1 MGTVQENPEQIMFDE
16 TKQDAPNRISY
27 IEGHLAGVKKMVEEG
42 RYCVDVL
49 KQTYAIKKSI
59 EKLETKL
66 LDGHL
71 HSCVIEGVREGRSD
85 EVLGELV
92 ELYGL
97 SNK

>member
-1 MGTVQENPEQIMFDE
+1 MIDAT
-16 TKQDAPNRISY
+16 TKNAVNRISY
-27 IEGHLAGVKKMVEEG
+27 IEGHLAGVKKMVQEG
-42 RYCVDVL
+42 RYCVDIL
-49 KQTYAIKKSI
+49 KQTYAIRRAI
-59 EKLETKL
+59 EKLESNL

-97 SNK
+97 ANK

>member
-1 MGTVQENPEQIMFDE
+1 MMFTE
-16 TKQDAPNRISY
+16 TKKDATNRISY
-27 IEGHLAGVKKMVEEG
+27 IEGHLAGVKKMVDEG

-49 KQTYAIKKSI
+49 KQTYAIKKAI

-97 SNK
+97 SNR

>member
-1 MGTVQENPEQIMFDE
+1 MIDE
-16 TKQDAPNRISY
+16 TTKDTINRISY
-27 IEGHLAGVKKMVEEG
+27 IEGHLAGVKKMVEED
-42 RYCVDVL
+42 RYCVDIL
-49 KQTYAIKKSI
+49 KQTYAIRRAI
-59 EKLETKL
+59 EKLESKL

-97 SNK
+97 ANK

>member
-1 MGTVQENPEQIMFDE
+1 MFDE
-16 TKQDAPNRISY
+16 TKKDATNRISY

-49 KQTYAIKKSI
+49 KQTYAIRKAI

-71 HSCVIEGVREGRSD
+71 HSCAIQGVREGRAD
-85 EVLGELV
+85 EVLSELL

-97 SNK
+97 ANK

>member
-1 MGTVQENPEQIMFDE
+1 MFTE
-16 TKQDAPNRISY
+16 TKKDATNRISY
-27 IEGHLAGVKKMVEEG
+27 IEGHLAGVKKMVDEG

-49 KQTYAIKKSI
+49 KQTYAIKKAI

-97 SNK
+97 SNR

>member
-1 MGTVQENPEQIMFDE
+1 MMFTE
-16 TKQDAPNRISY
+16 TKKDATNRISY
-27 IEGHLAGVKKMVEEG
+27 IEGHLAGVKKMVDEG

-49 KQTYAIKKSI
+49 KQTYAIKKAI

-66 LDGHL
+66 RDGHL

-97 SNK
+97 SNR